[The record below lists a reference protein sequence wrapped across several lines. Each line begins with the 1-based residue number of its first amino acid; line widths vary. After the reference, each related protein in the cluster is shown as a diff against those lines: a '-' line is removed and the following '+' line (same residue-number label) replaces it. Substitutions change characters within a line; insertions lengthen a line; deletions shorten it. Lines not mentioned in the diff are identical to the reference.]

1 MKLSIKHQLR
11 LSYIVT
17 LLFCGVVGLIGYL
30 SVQSLDRSMDA
41 ISVNGSALRHQMEAD
56 MMHDALRADVLSALM
71 AASPE
76 EHAAAKKDA
85 DEHAAS
91 FKQAIA
97 QLDGAVTDAAIKAGV
112 AKVRP
117 DIDAYLA
124 STARMM
130 ALAGSDQAAARQ
142 AFGGFMDAFRKL
154 EGGMESVSELIEKD
168 SDASRA
174 EGDAVVDAARL
185 EIVLVALAAML
196 ATVAMGY
203 LIIRAIVR
211 PLDEAIAFADRIADG
226 ELGGAAQGLLDSD
239 RTETARLRRALE
251 AMRANLHRIVSE
263 VRDGTDSIGT
273 ASQEI
278 AAGNLDLSRRT
289 ETQASSLEE
298 TASSMEE
305 LTTTVR
311 QNADNARQASQL
323 AASASE
329 VAVRGGAVVSQVVHT
344 MGAIDA
350 ASQKIGDIIGVIEG
364 IAFQTNILALNAAVE
379 AARAGEQGR
388 GFAVVASEVRALAQ
402 RSNAAAKEIKVLID
416 STAGTVGE
424 GSRLVGQAGGT
435 MDEVVA
441 SVQRVSDIMAEIS
454 AASREQDAGIA
465 QVNQAVTE
473 IDAATQ
479 QNAALVEQAAAA
491 AESLEAQAAKL
502 TSLVGVFKL
511 DEQGAG
517 HRAAV
522 PSSPRLALA

>member
-1 MKLSIKHQLR
+1 
-11 LSYIVT
+11 
-17 LLFCGVVGLIGYL
+17 
-30 SVQSLDRSMDA
+30 
-41 ISVNGSALRHQMEAD
+41 
-56 MMHDALRADVLSALM
+56 M
-71 AASPE
+71 ATSPE
-76 EHAAAKKDA
+76 EHAAARRDA
-85 DEHAAS
+85 DEHAAT
-91 FKQAIA
+91 FKQTIA
-97 QLDGAVTDAAIKAGV
+97 GLDAEGTNAAVKAAV

-117 DIDAYLA
+117 DVAAYLA
-124 STARMM
+124 SAARMM
-130 ALAGSDQAAARQ
+130 ALAGSDQAAARA
-142 AFGGFMDAFRKL
+142 AFGGFMDSFRKL
-154 EGGMESVSELIEKD
+154 ETGMEEVSGLIEKD
-168 SDASRA
+168 SDAVRA
-174 EGDAVVDAARL
+174 TGDAVVESSRL
-185 EIVLVALAAML
+185 EIELVALAAML
-196 ATVAMGY
+196 ATIAMGY
-203 LIIRAIVR
+203 LIIRAIVG
-211 PLDEAIAFADRIADG
+211 PLEEAIVFAGRIAQG
-226 ELGGAAQGLLDSD
+226 ELGGDPALVPEND

-251 AMRANLHRIVSE
+251 AMRASLHGIVSA

-289 ETQASSLEE
+289 ETQAGSLEE

-311 QNADNARQASQL
+311 QNTDNARQASQL

-329 VAVRGGAVVSQVVHT
+329 VAVRGGAVVSQVVQT
-344 MGAIDA
+344 MGAIDE
-350 ASQKIGDIIGVIEG
+350 ASRKIGDIIGVIEG

-424 GSRLVGQAGGT
+424 GNRLVGQAGGT

-465 QVNQAVTE
+465 QVNQAITE

-502 TSLVGVFKL
+502 TSLVGVFRL
-511 DEQGAG
+511 GSE
-517 HRAAV
+517 RAV
-522 PSSPRLALA
+522 GMRPVLALR